1 MRIISYQK
9 LMQLPPVL
17 SYKRNKLI
25 RNNEIKL
32 NSWQNELI
40 AIVGGQLAS
49 QAFLKKVMPAIY
61 QQAAVPDPVALKP
74 KTTVFD
80 HLYHLVAREYPE
92 LTESRCAAL
101 AEQYLRAAYLQPYQ
115 SQTAEELN
123 PTAWNQLLLALIFA
137 RNQTVMLLPD
147 VFEEATLS
155 EGAFLQ
161 AAIRNLRLLQKKDQ
175 TIFIQTRQ
183 PENALFLADRV
194 VVLEP
199 TAAGT
204 IGEVIPVFF
213 PEPRNRLILSELPA
227 YKALQKHLHY
237 LLTDAFAQ
245 EDLLTLS
252 TSPSLS

>member
-25 RNNEIKL
+25 RNNEINL

-61 QQAAVPDPVALKP
+61 QQAADLAPVVLKP
-74 KTTVFD
+74 RTTVFD

-92 LTESRCAAL
+92 LSKTRCAAV
-101 AEQYLRAAYLQPYQ
+101 AERYLRAAYLQPYQ
-115 SQTAEELN
+115 SLLAEELS
-123 PTAWNQLLLALIFA
+123 PTGWNQLLLALIFA
-137 RNQTVMLLPD
+137 HDQAVMLLPD
-147 VFEEATLS
+147 VFVEATLS

-204 IGEVIPVFF
+204 IGAVIQVFF

-227 YKALQKHLHY
+227 YKALQKRLHY